1 MYVDETV
8 NVSWSDLF
16 MPKTDQTRPAAHFNS
31 FKIKKGHWCL
41 LLKQPFV
48 EKICNDFKHVK
59 TQENARYIDLC
70 EQQHNY
76 RVSTAGYSV
85 VKCFVSHRSA

>member
-8 NVSWSDLF
+8 NFSWSDLF
-16 MPKTDQTRPAAHFNS
+16 MPKTNQTRPAAHFNS
-31 FKIKKGHWCL
+31 FKIKEVHLFRKFVKISNS
-41 LLKQPFV
+41 LKR
-48 EKICNDFKHVK
+48 
-59 TQENARYIDLC
+59 QENARYIGLC

-85 VKCFVSHRSA
+85 VKVFC